1 MSVVYF
7 LSSVG
12 RLSSIVD
19 CSLSLGCRWVVV
31 VLKSFVF
38 VGWLVDCRR
47 LEVVRFRWLVNRL

>member
-12 RLSSIVD
+12 RLSSIVN
-19 CSLSLGCRWVVV
+19 CSSLLDGRWIVV

-38 VGWLVDCRR
+38 VSWLVDCRR
-47 LEVVRFRWLVNRL
+47 LEVVRFRWLVIRL